1 MAVTQKAPAKD
12 RLGPS
17 GVRPKPQ
24 RIRQV
29 PALSRGIA
37 VLRLLGR
44 SDEPLGVH
52 AIARALDLV
61 PSTCLHILRVLNEE
75 RLVGVDPASKKYSVA
90 AGLVALARTA
100 LRENTFAALVQS
112 DLDELAETYGA
123 TAIAVE
129 ASGLEHMVV
138 VALART
144 DSPLRV
150 HVDIG
155 SRFPALISATGRC
168 VAAFGSHP
176 WAEIEERFGK
186 LRWDAPPTL
195 SAWRQQVRATRRAGY
210 AIDDGQY
217 IRGVGIIAAPVLM
230 PNGSINALV
239 IVGVGE
245 QVRRIGLTR
254 IGEDL
259 RARTTNFYPDRA
271 GEKLRKR
278 L

>member
-1 MAVTQKAPAKD
+1 MVVTHKAPAKNCQ
-12 RLGPS
+12 GPT
-17 GVRPKPQ
+17 GAAKKPY

-61 PSTCLHILRVLNEE
+61 PSTCLHILRVLTEE
-75 RLVGVDPASKKYSVA
+75 RLVAVDLATKKYSVA

-100 LRENTFAALVQS
+100 MREHTFAALVQS
-112 DLDELAETYGA
+112 DLDALAEAYGA

-144 DSPLRV
+144 ASPLRV

-168 VAAFGSHP
+168 VAAFGSHS
-176 WAEIEERFGK
+176 WAEIEERFGR
-186 LRWDAPPTL
+186 LRWDVPPTFA
-195 SAWRQQVRATRRAGY
+195 AWRQQVQATRRAGY
-210 AIDDGQY
+210 ATDDGQY
-217 IRGVGIIAAPVLM
+217 IRGVGIIAAPVPM

-245 QVRRIGLTR
+245 QVRRIGLTK

-259 RARTTNFYPDRA
+259 RARAARFSPALA
-271 GEKLRKR
+271 GEKLAK
-278 L
+278 